1 MGYDFDT
8 GKIKNLLHKKPKC
21 VKESL
26 SNERLDK
33 AKDFWNLLE
42 ILLLPNLTYFVK
54 GRSYQKMQ

>member
-8 GKIKNLLHKKPKC
+8 GKIKNLHKKLKC

-42 ILLLPNLTYFVK
+42 IFLLPNLTYFVK